1 MASSAIFNNGIKL
14 IINRTSKDL
23 FHNKLLIKSLSTCKQ
38 CSLLRK
44 TNSGIFNCITSQIY
58 SEYSKSTSSYNYSTE
73 TPKGMPSKNDVN
85 ENI

>member
-1 MASSAIFNNGIKL
+1 MASSAIFNKGIKS
-14 IINRTSKDL
+14 IINRPSKKL
-23 FHNKLLIKSLSTCKQ
+23 FHNKLLIQSLCTSKH
-38 CSLLRK
+38 CSLLNK